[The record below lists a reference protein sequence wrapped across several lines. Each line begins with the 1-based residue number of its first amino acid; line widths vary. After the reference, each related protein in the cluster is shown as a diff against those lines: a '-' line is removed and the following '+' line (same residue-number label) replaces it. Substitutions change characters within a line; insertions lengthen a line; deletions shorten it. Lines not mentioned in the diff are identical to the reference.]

1 MQENA
6 ALIGGL
12 PMPRVEL
19 KSMLKAQERIGRPIE
34 RDKNA
39 AGMLPQVGI
48 VRPELHRLV
57 EHVARV
63 VEAPHLL
70 QGDPERRKIVRLASL
85 GVGSLPDSARE
96 PFHRVIILPGLQRQ
110 QAHEVQGV
118 RMPRIDRQ
126 RLLAAGLSIQMPP
139 GAQMRNAGLIERGN
153 RGRGLRVLIRP
164 SLLSPALLSPAPL
177 SLAPLNLGALAGG
190 PALATVHQPI
200 SMRSECRFI
209 GDSEWARKIWQV
221 RKIWRNRTAG
231 SGHRNGLTRGRTKAT
246 QVRSGRRRSGS

>member
-1 MQENA
+1 RLQRRGVIRPQLIAQVELDKRLLEPLELMQENA

-85 GVGSLPDSARE
+85 GVGSLPDSAR
-96 PFHRVIILPGLQRQ
+96 
-110 QAHEVQGV
+110 
-118 RMPRIDRQ
+118 
-126 RLLAAGLSIQMPP
+126 
-139 GAQMRNAGLIERGN
+139 
-153 RGRGLRVLIRP
+153 
-164 SLLSPALLSPAPL
+164 
-177 SLAPLNLGALAGG
+177 
-190 PALATVHQPI
+190 
-200 SMRSECRFI
+200 
-209 GDSEWARKIWQV
+209 
-221 RKIWRNRTAG
+221 
-231 SGHRNGLTRGRTKAT
+231 
-246 QVRSGRRRSGS
+246 